1 MEAPLKPAANA
12 TLSLPARFSADL
24 AALPPSCFAMVMATG
39 IVSISAHLLALP
51 QLAHGLF
58 ALNLLL
64 YATLSLLM
72 VVRVLRHPSR
82 VFADLIDHLRGPGFF
97 TIIAATCVVASQFI
111 MLDGNNRVGFALW
124 YAALALWLVL
134 TYAVFAAFTVKP
146 QKPALD
152 RGINGSWLLAV
163 VATQAIAALTALL
176 APHAAAAYRLEMNFL
191 ALSMWLCGGM
201 LYVWIMTL
209 IFYRYMFFR
218 LAVDDL
224 SPPYWINMGAMAI
237 STLAGCL
244 LIANAAH
251 APFLHS
257 LLPYIEAFTIF
268 YWATGSW
275 WIPMLLL
282 LGVWRY
288 VYKRYPLRYD
298 TAYWS
303 AVFPLGMYAACTH
316 EMLVAMNF
324 KFLRYVPEVF
334 LAAALLAWT
343 LTFSGLLFDLW
354 QRLRKPGS

>member
-1 MEAPLKPAANA
+1 
-12 TLSLPARFSADL
+12 
-24 AALPPSCFAMVMATG
+24 MVMATG
-39 IVSISAHLLALP
+39 IVSISAYLLALQ
-51 QLAHGLF
+51 QLARGLF
-58 ALNLLL
+58 QLNLLL
-64 YATLSLLM
+64 YAALWLLTLLRL
-72 VVRVLRHPSR
+72 LRHPAR
-82 VFADLIDHLRGPGFF
+82 VFTDLTDHLRGPGCF
-97 TIIAATCVVASQFI
+97 TIIAATSVVASQFI
-111 MLDGNNRVGFALW
+111 VLNNDYSTGFALW
-124 YAALALWLVL
+124 VVALALWLVL
-134 TYAVFAAFTVKP
+134 TYAVFTAFTVKP
-146 QKPALD
+146 QKPTLD

-176 APHAAAAYRLEMNFL
+176 APHVAADYRLEMNFL
-191 ALSMWLCGGM
+191 ALAMWLCGGM

-218 LAVDDL
+218 LAADEL

-237 STLAGCL
+237 STLAGTL

-257 LLPYIEAFTIF
+257 LLPFIEGFTIF

-288 VYKRYPLRYD
+288 VVKRFPLRYD

-316 EMLVAMNF
+316 EMQVAMDF
-324 KFLRYVPEVF
+324 RFLRYVPEVF
-334 LAAALLAWT
+334 LAAALLAWM

-354 QRLRKPGS
+354 QRLRS